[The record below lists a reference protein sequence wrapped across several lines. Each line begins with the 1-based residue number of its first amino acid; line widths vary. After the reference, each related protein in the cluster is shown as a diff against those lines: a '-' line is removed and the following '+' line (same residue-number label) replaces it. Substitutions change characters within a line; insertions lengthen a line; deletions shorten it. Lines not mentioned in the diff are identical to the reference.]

1 MNLRISSK
9 SSYETL
15 NHRRNSLMRKN
26 TFWFKLWLT
35 LKESSKQ
42 IEFCSNLPSK
52 TLILQTLSTSL
63 FNNSQ
68 EFWSKCNWC
77 PQSIFSNL
85 FVKTIMID
93 LQQEKLTMSS
103 SVTMLIIL
111 MICSLD
117 LTLKKSHK
125 VKLLKT

>member
-26 TFWFKLWLT
+26 TFWFKLLLT

-52 TLILQTLSTSL
+52 TLILQTLSISL
-63 FNNSQ
+63 FNNFQ

-77 PQSIFSNL
+77 HQSIFSNL

-93 LQQEKLTMSS
+93 LQQEKLTMWS

-125 VKLLKT
+125 VMLWKT